1 MRAVETGSSV
11 GSSYVDALAYAVSSC
26 VTEPSWRRGVGHGA
40 GQPAR
45 RLPSSCQDASRCLR
59 ATQWPKCHGVSS
71 YVDGGAGPALGA
83 HRHSGTDPRNSQRAR
98 RVALACEV
106 VSEDHITRSK
116 TARGAIADPDFHLPH
131 ENKNVLSPRRG
142 VPIAPIVRRETA
154 EHEVGTRLKRNVV
167 ALLGRQR
174 EIFKMG
180 LAVVAR
186 IYPYDHARAPS
197 HREII
202 VHVKAYSASSP
213 TPKPLASLLRTLP
226 PDKSVANGRSSKVT
240 ASSSACKQSAGP
252 RRTDRAGR
260 PRHFR
265 LAGAS
270 AALRRKRPF
279 WRRRS
284 KRPEIVQPDPP

>member
-1 MRAVETGSSV
+1 
-11 GSSYVDALAYAVSSC
+11 
-26 VTEPSWRRGVGHGA
+26 
-40 GQPAR
+40 
-45 RLPSSCQDASRCLR
+45 
-59 ATQWPKCHGVSS
+59 
-71 YVDGGAGPALGA
+71 
-83 HRHSGTDPRNSQRAR
+83 
-98 RVALACEV
+98 VALACEV

-131 ENKNVLSPRRG
+131 ENKNVLSPGRG

-202 VHVKAYSASSP
+202 ARKGVLRVIADDETSGILAPHAS
-213 TPKPLASLLRTLP
+213 TGQ
-226 PDKSVANGRSSKVT
+226 VGGEWEIQQGNGFFE
-240 ASSSACKQSAGP
+240 CM
-252 RRTDRAGR
+252 
-260 PRHFR
+260 
-265 LAGAS
+265 
-270 AALRRKRPF
+270 
-279 WRRRS
+279 
-284 KRPEIVQPDPP
+284 

>member
-1 MRAVETGSSV
+1 MVPGS
-11 GSSYVDALAYAVSSC
+11 
-26 VTEPSWRRGVGHGA
+26 
-40 GQPAR
+40 QPAPP
-45 RLPSSCQDASRCLR
+45 RLMPRCL
-59 ATQWPKCHGVSS
+59 AVPQSNTVAEVPWGVLIR
-71 YVDGGAGPALGA
+71 GWGAGPALGA

-131 ENKNVLSPRRG
+131 ENKNVLSPGRG

-202 VHVKAYSASSP
+202 VHAKAHSASSP
-213 TPKPLASLLRTLP
+213 TTKPSSILAPHASTGQVGGEW
-226 PDKSVANGRSSKVT
+226 DIQQGNGFFE
-240 ASSSACKQSAGP
+240 CM
-252 RRTDRAGR
+252 
-260 PRHFR
+260 
-265 LAGAS
+265 
-270 AALRRKRPF
+270 
-279 WRRRS
+279 
-284 KRPEIVQPDPP
+284 

>member
-26 VTEPSWRRGVGHGA
+26 VTEPSWRRGVRHGA
-40 GQPAR
+40 GQPA
-45 RLPSSCQDASRCLR
+45 SAS
-59 ATQWPKCHGVSS
+59 
-71 YVDGGAGPALGA
+71 PAHA
-83 HRHSGTDPRNSQRAR
+83 
-98 RVALACEV
+98 
-106 VSEDHITRSK
+106 
-116 TARGAIADPDFHLPH
+116 
-131 ENKNVLSPRRG
+131 KNVLSPGHG

-202 VHVKAYSASSP
+202 VHAKAYSASSP
-213 TPKPLASLLRTLP
+213 TTKPLASLLRTLP
-226 PDKSVANGRSSKVT
+226 PDKSVASGISSKVT
-240 ASSSACKQSAGP
+240 ASSSACKQSI
-252 RRTDRAGR
+252 RRGRTTIGGGETDG
-260 PRHFR
+260 HHSFE
-265 LAGAS
+265 LHGAQQRQ
-270 AALRRKRPF
+270 ARR
-279 WRRRS
+279 
-284 KRPEIVQPDPP
+284 

>member
-26 VTEPSWRRGVGHGA
+26 VAEPSWRRGVRHGA
-40 GQPAR
+40 GQPA
-45 RLPSSCQDASRCLR
+45 SASPAHAKMPRGASEQHSGRSAMGCPH
-59 ATQWPKCHGVSS
+59 TWM
-71 YVDGGAGPALGA
+71 GAGPALGA

-116 TARGAIADPDFHLPH
+116 TARGATADPDFHLPH
-131 ENKNVLSPRRG
+131 ENKNVLSPGRG

-180 LAVVAR
+180 LAVLAR

-197 HREII
+197 
-202 VHVKAYSASSP
+202 
-213 TPKPLASLLRTLP
+213 PLNRFGALWHQWVAAERRRPGETSGRT
-226 PDKSVANGRSSKVT
+226 SSKSPLPSPAAT
-240 ASSSACKQSAGP
+240 PWKT
-252 RRTDRAGR
+252 RRLRGGGGR
-260 PRHFR
+260 QRM
-265 LAGAS
+265 GN
-270 AALRRKRPF
+270 
-279 WRRRS
+279 
-284 KRPEIVQPDPP
+284 ET